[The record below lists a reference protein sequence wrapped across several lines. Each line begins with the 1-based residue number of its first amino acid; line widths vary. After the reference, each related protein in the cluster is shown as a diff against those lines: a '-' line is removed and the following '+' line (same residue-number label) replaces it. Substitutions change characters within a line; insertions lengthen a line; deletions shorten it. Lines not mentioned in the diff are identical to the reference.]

1 MEYSLRETALFLEVE
16 IHFTYLR
23 APIVVGLG
31 LKYVCLW
38 WPIIGQFMAHIP
50 SPLLYIVQYLHNLD
64 TDSIYTI

>member
-1 MEYSLRETALFLEVE
+1 MEYSLRETALFLEAE

-23 APIVVGLG
+23 ALIVVELG

-38 WPIIGQFMAHIP
+38 RPIIGQFMARIP
-50 SPLLYIVQYLHNLD
+50 SPLWYNLD